1 MEKER
6 RRVSNFALSSC
17 DKSLLIDKLDYVFK
31 ELKYAAKVNL
41 AFRFFLKIIGDGLC
55 RYLYAHE
62 SNTIMERP
70 KLVCKQS
77 DMTNLKNRKQ
87 KMGFVDTCI
96 RERTNTKWQ
105 VYKLKNF
112 TVFASLLKNVPKG
125 CKDTVL
131 PEPLLGNCNVNYL
144 TFERS
149 TLQPHNDIVCLCRA
163 LALPLHTVT

>member
-6 RRVSNFALSSC
+6 RRVSNFAMSSC

-31 ELKYAAKVNL
+31 ELKCAAKVNL

-62 SNTIMERP
+62 SNTITERP

-87 KMGFVDTCI
+87 KMGIVDSSRGKRKVSIAVYDKVHLDCI
-96 RERTNTKWQ
+96 S
-105 VYKLKNF
+105 LKNDADF
-112 TVFASLLKNVPKG
+112 SSTTV
-125 CKDTVL
+125 
-131 PEPLLGNCNVNYL
+131 NCA
-144 TFERS
+144 F
-149 TLQPHNDIVCLCRA
+149 
-163 LALPLHTVT
+163 